1 MSNINKHKILLENL
15 IKIAL
20 KEDASDLHISEGRY
34 PTIRVDGILIPIKT
48 ETLYQKE
55 DLEEILR
62 IFLEPQN
69 VDIFKKEKEFD
80 FSWEINNQRFRGNA
94 FFQQGNI
101 SVVFRVVQQKIKT
114 LEELNLPEILEVFA
128 RKKQGFFLV
137 VGPTGHGKSTT
148 LASMIE
154 LINQNRSSH
163 ILTIEDPVEYVYKQK
178 KSIID
183 QREVKIDT
191 KNFQNALR
199 AMFRQD
205 IDVVLIGEMRGKE
218 TIETAITAAETGH
231 LIFSTLHTNSASQT
245 IHRII
250 DTFSAGEQK
259 QIRTQLASSLLGIFS
274 QRLIPSISG
283 GRIPAFELLL
293 NNNAVSNLIREG
305 RIKEIDSY
313 IETSA
318 NQGMI
323 SLNNCLAELVRK
335 GEISVEDAFSYSL
348 KSQSLEKL
356 L

>member
-191 KNFQNALR
+191 K
-199 AMFRQD
+199 
-205 IDVVLIGEMRGKE
+205 K
-218 TIETAITAAETGH
+218 H
-231 LIFSTLHTNSASQT
+231 TLY
-245 IHRII
+245 
-250 DTFSAGEQK
+250 QK
-259 QIRTQLASSLLGIFS
+259 LCS
-274 QRLIPSISG
+274 
-283 GRIPAFELLL
+283 
-293 NNNAVSNLIREG
+293 
-305 RIKEIDSY
+305 
-313 IETSA
+313 
-318 NQGMI
+318 
-323 SLNNCLAELVRK
+323 
-335 GEISVEDAFSYSL
+335 
-348 KSQSLEKL
+348 
-356 L
+356 